1 MSRQEEKNGGK
12 GRRSAESKKIPGAC
26 QTIPS
31 SAVFS
36 AGRNLSPRGET
47 KIFRRF
53 VLRAETTAED
63 SSWYRERLT
72 ANKAH
77 PPTRKGVGGSSERR
91 GVRSRLAKLIYA
103 ESTPWEFSV
112 SPASIGPCSSP
123 ASPTRRQTIA
133 REIARNCAE
142 KFAALATRGGT

>member
-1 MSRQEEKNGGK
+1 MLRREEKNGGK

-31 SAVFS
+31 SAVFPS
-36 AGRNLSPRGET
+36 GRNLSPRGET

-63 SSWYRERLT
+63 SSWYRECLT

-77 PPTRKGVGGSSERR
+77 PPTKKGVGGSSERR

-112 SPASIGPCSSP
+112 SPASIGPVLEPCTSDTSTNDR
-123 ASPTRRQTIA
+123 AGDREELRQ
-133 REIARNCAE
+133 